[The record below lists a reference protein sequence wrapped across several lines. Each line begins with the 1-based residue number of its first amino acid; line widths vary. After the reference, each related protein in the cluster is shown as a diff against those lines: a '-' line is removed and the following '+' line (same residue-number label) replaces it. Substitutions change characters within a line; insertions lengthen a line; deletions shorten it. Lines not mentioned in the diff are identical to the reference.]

1 MADDRPLVAMTIGD
15 PAGIGPEIVVKALA
29 DPAARMAVRPVVIGD
44 AGVLEAAV
52 TGCRLQLEVRSV
64 EGVGDV
70 TADPTMVEVLDLDNV
85 GELQHGVVSGRCGR
99 AAVEYVEKAAE
110 LARDGAVA
118 GIVTAPLNKEAIW
131 ESGSPFPGHT
141 EMLAELLGVSA
152 DQVFTMFVL
161 EDLRIFFL
169 TRHHPLSEI
178 VGHLSRERVRDGLI
192 RTSELL
198 QQLGIGAP
206 RLALAALNP
215 HAGENGKLGT
225 EEVTML
231 APAVDDAR
239 RAGVD
244 VEGPIPADAVFYRCR
259 QGHFDAVLSLYHD
272 QGHVAAKTLDF
283 FGTVSCTLGL
293 PVIRTSVDHGTA
305 FDIAGTWVADARGQV
320 AAMRVAAEL
329 APKVLAAQSGL
340 RSGSGRDTTRSA
352 TRRLTVINT
361 Q

>member
-1 MADDRPLVAMTIGD
+1 MDDVRPLVAMTIGD

-29 DPAARMAVRPVVIGD
+29 DRAAREAVRPVVIGD
-44 AGVLEAAV
+44 ALVLEAAV
-52 TGCRLQLEVRSV
+52 AGCRLPLEVRSI
-64 EGVGDV
+64 EGMDDV
-70 TADPTMVEVLDLDNV
+70 TADPTLVEVLDLGNV
-85 GELQHGVVSGRCGR
+85 GELRHGVVSGQCGR
-99 AAVEYVEKAAE
+99 AAVEYIEKAAE
-110 LARDGAVA
+110 LARQGVID

-152 DQVFTMFVL
+152 EQVFTMFVL

-169 TRHHPLSEI
+169 TRHHPLSEV
-178 VGHLSRERVRDGLI
+178 VGQLTRERVRDGLI
-192 RTSELL
+192 RMSELL

-206 RLALAALNP
+206 RVALAALNP

-231 APAVDDAR
+231 GPAADDAR
-239 RAGVD
+239 RAGID

-305 FDIAGTWVADARGQV
+305 FDIAGRWVADARGQV

-329 APKVLAAQSGL
+329 APKVLAAQVAL
-340 RSGSGRDTTRSA
+340 RSGGGS
-352 TRRLTVINT
+352 
-361 Q
+361 